1 MGACSPATGSSR
13 ACLPM
18 RRAARSGRLPATR
31 RPATDT
37 GAVLATTPA
46 AARLRRS
53 SEAERESRV
62 SGVTGTLALD
72 RDSLNPEIYLSSPGG
87 RQPNQRR
94 ADCSGKPFKPGLF
107 FCYKFRRRLHSDTTR
122 RRDERERD
130 KPWIIPHWW
139 HPALFQAQGTRS
151 PDRHGIMSF
160 PFFQREGFLSYILT
174 T

>member
-1 MGACSPATGSSR
+1 V
-13 ACLPM
+13 
-18 RRAARSGRLPATR
+18 RL
-31 RPATDT
+31 
-37 GAVLATTPA
+37 
-46 AARLRRS
+46 
-53 SEAERESRV
+53 RESRV
-62 SGVTGTLALD
+62 SCVTGTLALD
-72 RDSLNPEIYLSSPGG
+72 RDSLNPEIYLSSAGG

-160 PFFQREGFLSYILT
+160 PFSRERRLSFLHSHDMIDDLLRRRDLDKFGILT
-174 T
+174 THDPFRRFRP